1 MRTNNTESPEEKR
14 RRKELANKRFEREEM
29 GELLRLFSA
38 LGVTVALGILG
49 FFLAG
54 LWVDRQLTEMGWQ
67 TRSLPR
73 IAGIVLGLAFTM
85 YWAYLRIVRHL
96 RKYDPSPNRP
106 EDEKEE
112 MDDGDR
118 PPSS

>member
-1 MRTNNTESPEEKR
+1 MHDDDTENPEEKK

-54 LWVDRQLTEMGWQ
+54 LWVDRELAEMGWR
-67 TRSLPR
+67 TRGLPR
-73 IAGIVLGLAFTM
+73 ILGIILGLAFTG

-96 RKYDPSPNRP
+96 RKFDPASGRDGENRAGDEIP
-106 EDEKEE
+106 PPEKE
-112 MDDGDR
+112 
-118 PPSS
+118 